1 MKPRAVEVLLVEDDD
16 VDVEAVRR
24 AFERE
29 RIANPIHVAH
39 DGAEALDCLRGT
51 NGRERIRSPFLILL
65 DINMPRMNGL
75 EFLGELRRDPQL
87 ASSVV
92 FVLTT
97 SDRDEDRLASYRK
110 NIAGYILKSRV
121 GEGFIRLV
129 TMMECYWRIVEL
141 PEIAR

>member
-1 MKPRAVEVLLVEDDD
+1 M
-16 VDVEAVRR
+16 
-24 AFERE
+24 
-29 RIANPIHVAH
+29 
-39 DGAEALDCLRGT
+39 
-51 NGRERIRSPFLILL
+51 
-65 DINMPRMNGL
+65 
-75 EFLGELRRDPQL
+75 
-87 ASSVV
+87 